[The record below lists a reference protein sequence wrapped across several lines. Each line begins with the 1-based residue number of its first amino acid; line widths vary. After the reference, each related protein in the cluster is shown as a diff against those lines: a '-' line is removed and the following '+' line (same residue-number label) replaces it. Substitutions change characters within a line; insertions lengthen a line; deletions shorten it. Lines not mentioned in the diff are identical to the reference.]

1 MLNDINKASAF
12 LPFSLLLQSPFL
24 LQKTVD
30 WFSLGMTNRKKTL
43 ARNRN
48 SDLECQQHIFVEG
61 SMAKVEKD
69 SMVRWR
75 VNTVKKKRSQ

>member
-30 WFSLGMTNRKKTL
+30 WFSLGMTNRKKTP
-43 ARNRN
+43 R
-48 SDLECQQHIFVEG
+48 
-61 SMAKVEKD
+61 
-69 SMVRWR
+69 
-75 VNTVKKKRSQ
+75 